1 MINSQRKE
9 QLPELSQKN
18 LQNELVIST
27 IDYNTISIDNH
38 VIKKI
43 CGKIQLMVLNEILP
57 ILIEVLG
64 PFIIGLFLTLIGLT
78 ISATFRKVGSVALT
92 QMIFKNHI

>member
-38 VIKKI
+38 VIEKI
-43 CGKIQLMVLNEILP
+43 YDKIQLMVLNEILP

-64 PFIIGLFLTLIGLT
+64 PFIIGLFFNSDRI
-78 ISATFRKVGSVALT
+78 
-92 QMIFKNHI
+92 NN